1 MHGGSSHSA
10 IGSISSI
17 GHTNKL
23 GQASLSS
30 GNPFTTGFSVGFK
43 AGTRISAI
51 GTVEQNNLDA
61 VATMIANGVVEK
73 VGLSSITTSVTT
85 KFSSAIEAKLQ
96 STASLAGNSVL
107 LHGGSIVLSSV
118 ARIQP
123 KLSTEYDNPDII
135 PFTVYIFK
143 SSPVD
148 AYIRKTMSLDS
159 YVDKQFLIDASID
172 KSSSKT
178 SYIDKILE
186 KTLVRER

>member
-1 MHGGSSHSA
+1 MSTSSTVSGSLGGTVLGVSTVSSSGSVANAPSLEMHGGSSHSA

-73 VGLSSITTSVTT
+73 GNNSLLSFT
-85 KFSSAIEAKLQ
+85 
-96 STASLAGNSVL
+96 
-107 LHGGSIVLSSV
+107 
-118 ARIQP
+118 P
-123 KLSTEYDNPDII
+123 TE
-135 PFTVYIFK
+135 
-143 SSPVD
+143 
-148 AYIRKTMSLDS
+148 R
-159 YVDKQFLIDASID
+159 
-172 KSSSKT
+172 
-178 SYIDKILE
+178 
-186 KTLVRER
+186 